1 MVAGCGGSSSSNSTT
16 QTAPLSGLSR
26 RVLVSNTFTGAINL
40 VDAQKDLLNAKTL
53 AGNDVTKMI
62 TAGGTTIALD
72 GAGSEIPIIDNA
84 TETVTFNA
92 AIGDQPFDIALSPDG
107 LTAWAAMRNFGFVQS
122 VNTTTGIAN
131 PVIRL
136 ANARRIVM
144 SPNGTKLLIFLDPQ
158 ANISPKNTFVV
169 LDIASNTLRS
179 ITDVAHLDQP
189 FTAVFGSSET
199 QAFVLNCGAECAGTT
214 ASVVSVDFSGPTTVF
229 APSAAPI
236 AVAGATVG
244 TLNGTTLYVAG
255 SPTTPVAGCPL
266 SSCGVLSVIDTSALT
281 VSASV
286 PITDGLH
293 ENIALTSTGR
303 VYVGASGCS
312 VQSDVPS
319 NTTRGCLAIF
329 NTTSS
334 TTTFPVQSSF
344 RQNFNV
350 TGLQPIT
357 KRNIIYI
364 TQGGALDIFDTNT
377 DALETGITQIDIVGS
392 AKGVVLL
399 DP

>member
-1 MVAGCGGSSSSNSTT
+1 MVVGCGGPSNSTT

-26 RVLVSNTFTGAINL
+26 RVLVSNSFTGTINF

-53 AGNDVTKMI
+53 AGNSVTKMI

-72 GAGSEIPIIDNA
+72 SAGSEIPIIDNA

-92 AIGDQPFDIALSPDG
+92 AIGDQAFDIAISPDG

-158 ANISPKNTFVV
+158 ANIAPKNTFVV
-169 LDIASNTLRS
+169 LDIASNTLQS
-179 ITDVAHLDQP
+179 IRDVAHLDQP
-189 FTAVFGSSET
+189 FTAVFGSSDT
-199 QAFVLNCGAECAGTT
+199 QAFILNCGPECAGTA
-214 ASVVSVDFSGPTTVF
+214 ASVVSVDFSGATPVF
-229 APSAAPI
+229 APAAAPI
-236 AVAGATVG
+236 AVPGATVAA
-244 TLNGTTLYVAG
+244 LNGTTLYVAG

-266 SSCGVLSVIDTSALT
+266 SNCGVLSVIDTNALT
-281 VSASV
+281 VTTSV

-293 ENIALTSTGR
+293 ENIALTSTGK
-303 VYVGASGCS
+303 VYVGAGGCS
-312 VQSDVPS
+312 VQSDAAS
-319 NTTRGCLAIF
+319 NTTRGCLSIF
-329 NTTSS
+329 NTTSQ

-357 KRNIIYI
+357 KRNVIYV
-364 TQGGALDIFDTNT
+364 TQSGALDIFDTNT

-392 AKGVVLL
+392 AKAVVLL